1 MNLAIINTNPQIAVE
16 TIDRFG
22 IAGGFAVLLYW
33 VLNRHTKE
41 MERIY
46 NALQTL
52 TTTIDRYLE
61 ATRS

>member
-1 MNLAIINTNPQIAVE
+1 MNLALLNADPQT
-16 TIDRFG
+16 TIQLVDRFG
-22 IAGGFAVLLYW
+22 IAGGFAAMLYW

-46 NALQTL
+46 DALKSL